1 LLPYLA
7 WAWSVDRWDEKW
19 SEATKRSVVKSSRY
33 VHKHKGTIGAIR
45 RVVEPLGYLIKVIEW
60 WKTNETPG
68 TFRLD
73 VGVLDT
79 GITEEMYQEAT
90 FTVDEIEHSG
100 APDKLTIR
108 ARSADFRET
117 LNIRRDQSYH
127 QTTLGEMIKLIAER
141 NKLTPALNKAMS
153 DLTVE
158 HIDQTNESDGNLIT
172 RLAKQYGAIAAVK
185 NGNLLFIRQGQAKTA
200 SGKPIPVMTI
210 IRSLGD
216 GHQFSLTDRGA
227 YTGVVANWLNTRT
240 TEKPVVKVK
249 RKRRRKAASTEKP
262 KEPEEKQGEYLIGTD
277 ENVLTLRTTYA
288 SKHNAQRAAKSNWE
302 RLQRGAAKFSIQLAR
317 GRADLYPEVPVKVT
331 GFKKQI
337 DEAEWT
343 LVTVTHSVSDSGFTT
358 ALELEVKID
367 DLDME

>member
-1 LLPYLA
+1 MTDILPNNGHNAPDYA
-7 WAWSVDRWDEKW
+7 ITVDNIDKSGGIKQRLMSLTLTDNRGF
-19 SEATKRSVVKSSRY
+19 EADQLDIELDDSDGQLVLPRRGAKIAVALGWQGAALIN
-33 VHKHKGTIGAIR
+33 KG
-45 RVVEPLGYLIKVIEW
+45 
-60 WKTNETPG
+60 
-68 TFRLD
+68 
-73 VGVLDT
+73 
-79 GITEEMYQEAT
+79 T

-100 APDKLTIR
+100 TPDKLTIR

-127 QTTLGEMIKLIAER
+127 KTTVGGMIKIIAGR
-141 NKLTPALNKAMS
+141 NKLTPTLNKAMS
-153 DLTVE
+153 DLTVD

-172 RLAKQYGAIAAVK
+172 RLAKLYGAIAAVK
-185 NGNLLFIRQGQAKTA
+185 NGNLLFIKQGQAKTA
-200 SGKPIPVMTI
+200 SDKPIPVMTI

-216 GHQFSLTDRGA
+216 GHQFSMADRGA

-249 RKRRRKAASTEKP
+249 RKRKAANTARP
-262 KEPEEKQGEYLIGTD
+262 KEPEEKQGEYLTGTD

-302 RLQRGAAKFSIQLAR
+302 RLQRGAAKFSIQLAK
-317 GRADLYPEVPVKVT
+317 GRADLYPEVPIKVS

-337 DEAEWT
+337 DEADWT

-358 ALELEVKID
+358 ALELEMKID

>member
-1 LLPYLA
+1 MDSRLNNGHNAPDYSITVDGIDKSGGIKKRLMSLTLTDNRGFEADQLDIELDDSDGKLVLPRRGAKIAVALGWQGA
-7 WAWSVDRWDEKW
+7 ALIG
-19 SEATKRSVVKSSRY
+19 
-33 VHKHKGTIGAIR
+33 KGI
-45 RVVEPLGYLIKVIEW
+45 
-60 WKTNETPG
+60 
-68 TFRLD
+68 
-73 VGVLDT
+73 
-79 GITEEMYQEAT
+79 

-100 APDKLTIR
+100 APDRLTIR

-127 QTTLGEMIKLIAER
+127 KTTIGGIIKIIAER
-141 NKLTPALNKAMS
+141 NKLTPTLNKAIS

-158 HIDQTNESDGNLIT
+158 HIDQTNESDGNFIT

-185 NGNLLFIRQGQAKTA
+185 NGNLLFIKQGQAKTA
-200 SGKPIPVMTI
+200 SGKPIPVITI
-210 IRSLGD
+210 IRGLGD
-216 GHQFSLTDRGA
+216 GHQFSMADRGA

-249 RKRRRKAASTEKP
+249 RKTARTAKP
-262 KEPEEKQGEYLIGTD
+262 KQPEEKQGEYLIGTD

-288 SKHNAQRAAKSNWE
+288 SKHNAQQAAKSNWG
-302 RLQRGAAKFSIQLAR
+302 RLQRGAAKFSIQLAK
-317 GRADLYPEVPVKVT
+317 GRADLYPEVPVKVI

-337 DEAEWT
+337 DEADWT
-343 LVTVTHSVSDSGFTT
+343 LVTVTHSVSDTGFTT

>member
-1 LLPYLA
+1 MISIDTGHNEPDYSI
-7 WAWSVDRWDEKW
+7 SVDGIDKTGGIKKRLMSLTLTDNRGF
-19 SEATKRSVVKSSRY
+19 EADQLDIEFDDADGKVELPRRGAKIAVSLGW
-33 VHKHKGTIGAIR
+33 KGAA
-45 RVVEPLGYLIKVIEW
+45 LIDK
-60 WKTNETPG
+60 G
-68 TFRLD
+68 
-73 VGVLDT
+73 
-79 GITEEMYQEAT
+79 T

-100 APDKLTIR
+100 APDKLTVR

-127 QTTLGEMIKLIAER
+127 KTTIGGIIKTVAER
-141 NKLTPALNKAMS
+141 NKLAPTLNKTMS
-153 DLTVE
+153 DLAVD
-158 HIDQTNESDGNLIT
+158 HIDQTNESDGNFIT

-185 NGNLLFIRQGQAKTA
+185 NGNLLFIRQGQSKTA
-200 SGKPIPVMTI
+200 SGKPIPMMTI

-216 GHQFSLTDRGA
+216 GHQFSMADRGA

-249 RKRRRKAASTEKP
+249 RKRKRKATTAAKP

-277 ENVLTLRTTYA
+277 ENVLILRTTYA
-288 SKHNAQRAAKSNWE
+288 SKNNAQRAAKSNWE
-302 RLQRGAAKFSIQLAR
+302 RIQRGAAKFSIQLAK

-337 DEAEWT
+337 DEADWT

>member
-1 LLPYLA
+1 MNMIDSLLNNGHNAPDY
-7 WAWSVDRWDEKW
+7 SITVDGIDKSGGIKKRLMSLTLTDNRGF
-19 SEATKRSVVKSSRY
+19 EADQLDIELDDSDGKLVLPRRGAKIAVALGWQGTALID
-33 VHKHKGTIGAIR
+33 KG
-45 RVVEPLGYLIKVIEW
+45 
-60 WKTNETPG
+60 
-68 TFRLD
+68 
-73 VGVLDT
+73 
-79 GITEEMYQEAT
+79 T

-117 LNIRRDQSYH
+117 LNIRRDHSYH
-127 QTTLGEMIKLIAER
+127 KTTIGRIIKTVAER
-141 NKLTPALNKAMS
+141 NKLNPTLNKAMS
-153 DLTVE
+153 DLDVD
-158 HIDQTNESDGNLIT
+158 HIDQTNESDGNFIT

-200 SGKPIPVMTI
+200 SGKPIPVMSI

-216 GHQFSLTDRGA
+216 GHQFSMADRGA

-240 TEKPVVKVK
+240 AEKPVVKVK
-249 RKRRRKAASTEKP
+249 RKRKSKATSTAKP
-262 KEPEEKQGEYLIGTD
+262 KQPEEKQGEYLIGTD

-302 RLQRGAAKFSIQLAR
+302 RLQRGAAKFSIQLAK

-337 DEAEWT
+337 DEADWT

-367 DLDME
+367 DLDLE

>member
-1 LLPYLA
+1 MTMMDSRLNNGHNAPDYSITVDGIDKSGGIKKRLMSLTLTDNRGFEADQLDIELDDSDGKLVLPRRGAKIAVALGWQGA
-7 WAWSVDRWDEKW
+7 ALIG
-19 SEATKRSVVKSSRY
+19 
-33 VHKHKGTIGAIR
+33 KGI
-45 RVVEPLGYLIKVIEW
+45 
-60 WKTNETPG
+60 
-68 TFRLD
+68 
-73 VGVLDT
+73 
-79 GITEEMYQEAT
+79 

-100 APDKLTIR
+100 APDRLTIR

-127 QTTLGEMIKLIAER
+127 KTTIGGIIKIIAER
-141 NKLTPALNKAMS
+141 NKLTPTLNKAIS

-158 HIDQTNESDGNLIT
+158 HIDQTNESDGNFIT

-185 NGNLLFIRQGQAKTA
+185 NGNLLFIKQGQAKTT
-200 SGKPIPVMTI
+200 SGKPIPVITI

-216 GHQFSLTDRGA
+216 GHQFSMADRGA

-249 RKRRRKAASTEKP
+249 RKTARSAKP
-262 KEPEEKQGEYLIGTD
+262 KQPEEKQGEYLIGTD
-277 ENVLTLRTTYA
+277 ENVMTLRTTCA

-302 RLQRGAAKFSIQLAR
+302 RLQRGAAKFSIQLAK
-317 GRADLYPEVPVKVT
+317 GRADLYPEVPVKVI

-337 DEAEWT
+337 DEADWT
-343 LVTVTHSVSDSGFTT
+343 LVTVTHSVSDTGFTT

>member
-1 LLPYLA
+1 MISIDTGHNEPDYSI
-7 WAWSVDRWDEKW
+7 SVDGIDKTGGIKKRLMSLTLTDNRGF
-19 SEATKRSVVKSSRY
+19 EADQLDIEFDDADGKVELPRRGAKIAVSLGW
-33 VHKHKGTIGAIR
+33 KGAA
-45 RVVEPLGYLIKVIEW
+45 LIDK
-60 WKTNETPG
+60 G
-68 TFRLD
+68 
-73 VGVLDT
+73 
-79 GITEEMYQEAT
+79 T

-100 APDKLTIR
+100 APDKLTVR

-127 QTTLGEMIKLIAER
+127 KTTIGGIIKTVAER
-141 NKLTPALNKAMS
+141 NKLAPTLNKTMS
-153 DLTVE
+153 DLTID
-158 HIDQTNESDGNLIT
+158 HIDQTNESDGNFIT

-185 NGNLLFIRQGQAKTA
+185 NGNLLFIRQGQSKTA
-200 SGKPIPVMTI
+200 SGKPIPMMTI

-216 GHQFSLTDRGA
+216 GHQFSMADRGA

-249 RKRRRKAASTEKP
+249 RKRKRKATTAAKP

-277 ENVLTLRTTYA
+277 ENVLILRTTYA
-288 SKHNAQRAAKSNWE
+288 SKNNAQRAAKSNWE
-302 RLQRGAAKFSIQLAR
+302 RIQRGVAKFSIQLAK

-337 DEAEWT
+337 DEADWT

>member
-1 LLPYLA
+1 MDSQLNSGHNAPDYSITVDGVDKSGGIKKRLMSLTLTDNRGFEADQLDIELDDSDGQLVLPRRGAKIAVALGWQGSA
-7 WAWSVDRWDEKW
+7 LID
-19 SEATKRSVVKSSRY
+19 
-33 VHKHKGTIGAIR
+33 KG
-45 RVVEPLGYLIKVIEW
+45 V
-60 WKTNETPG
+60 
-68 TFRLD
+68 
-73 VGVLDT
+73 
-79 GITEEMYQEAT
+79 

-117 LNIRRDQSYH
+117 LNVRRDQSYH
-127 QTTLGEMIKLIAER
+127 KTTIGGIIKIIAER
-141 NKLTPALNKAMS
+141 NKLTPTLNKAMS
-153 DLTVE
+153 DLAVD

-185 NGNLLFIRQGQAKTA
+185 NGNLLFIKQGQSKTA
-200 SGKPIPVMTI
+200 SGKPIPVMTV

-216 GHQFSLTDRGA
+216 CHQFSMADRGA

-240 TEKPVVKVK
+240 TEKPAVKVK
-249 RKRRRKAASTEKP
+249 RKRKTKSTAKP

-288 SKHNAQRAAKSNWE
+288 SKNNAQRAAKSNWE
-302 RLQRGAAKFSIQLAR
+302 RLQRGAAKFSIQLAK

-337 DEAEWT
+337 DEADWT
-343 LVTVTHSVSDSGFTT
+343 LVTVTHSVSDTGFTT

>member
-1 LLPYLA
+1 MTMIDNLLNNGHNAPDYA
-7 WAWSVDRWDEKW
+7 ITVDGIDKSGGIKKRLMSLTLTDNRGF
-19 SEATKRSVVKSSRY
+19 EADQLDIELDDSDGKLVLPRRGAKIAVALGWQGTALID
-33 VHKHKGTIGAIR
+33 KG
-45 RVVEPLGYLIKVIEW
+45 
-60 WKTNETPG
+60 
-68 TFRLD
+68 
-73 VGVLDT
+73 
-79 GITEEMYQEAT
+79 T

-117 LNIRRDQSYH
+117 LNVRRDQSYH
-127 QTTLGEMIKLIAER
+127 KTTIGGIIKIIAER
-141 NKLTPALNKAMS
+141 NKLTPTLNKSIS
-153 DLTVE
+153 DLAVD

-185 NGNLLFIRQGQAKTA
+185 NGNLLFIKQGQAKTA
-200 SGKPIPVMTI
+200 SGKPIPIMTI

-216 GHQFSLTDRGA
+216 GHQFSMADRGA

-240 TEKPVVKVK
+240 TEKPAVKVK
-249 RKRRRKAASTEKP
+249 RKRKSKTTTAIKP

-302 RLQRGAAKFSIQLAR
+302 RLQRGAAKFSIQLAK
-317 GRADLYPEVPVKVT
+317 GRADLYPEVPVKVS

-337 DEAEWT
+337 DEADWT
-343 LVTVTHSVSDSGFTT
+343 LVTVTHSVSDTGFTT

>member
-1 LLPYLA
+1 MDSLLNNGHNAPDY
-7 WAWSVDRWDEKW
+7 SITVDSIDKSGGIKKRLMSLTLTDNRGF
-19 SEATKRSVVKSSRY
+19 EADQ
-33 VHKHKGTIGAIR
+33 
-45 RVVEPLGYLIKVIEW
+45 
-60 WKTNETPG
+60 
-68 TFRLD
+68 LD
-73 VGVLDT
+73 VELDDSDGKLVLPRRGAKIAVALGWQGSALIDKGV
-79 GITEEMYQEAT
+79 

-117 LNIRRDQSYH
+117 LNIRRDHSYH
-127 QTTLGEMIKLIAER
+127 KATIGGIIKTIAER
-141 NKLTPALNKAMS
+141 NKLTPTLNKAMS
-153 DLTVE
+153 DLTVD
-158 HIDQTNESDGNLIT
+158 HIDQTNESDGNFIT
-172 RLAKQYGAIAAVK
+172 RLAKQYGAIAAIK

-200 SGKPIPVMTI
+200 SGKLIPVMTI

-216 GHQFSLTDRGA
+216 GHQFSMADRGA

-249 RKRRRKAASTEKP
+249 RKRKATTTAKP
-262 KEPEEKQGEYLIGTD
+262 KEPEDKQGEYLIGTD

-288 SKHNAQRAAKSNWE
+288 SKNNAQRAAKSNWE
-302 RLQRGAAKFSIQLAR
+302 RLQRGAAKFSIQLAK

-337 DEAEWT
+337 DDADWT
-343 LVTVTHSVSDSGFTT
+343 LVTVTHSVSDTGFTT

>member
-1 LLPYLA
+1 MIDILSNNGHNAPDYSITVDGIDKSGGIKKRLMSLTLTDNRGFEADQLDIELDDSDGQLVLPRRGAKIAVALGWQGA
-7 WAWSVDRWDEKW
+7 ALMD
-19 SEATKRSVVKSSRY
+19 
-33 VHKHKGTIGAIR
+33 KG
-45 RVVEPLGYLIKVIEW
+45 V
-60 WKTNETPG
+60 
-68 TFRLD
+68 
-73 VGVLDT
+73 
-79 GITEEMYQEAT
+79 

-100 APDKLTIR
+100 APDKLTIH

-117 LNIRRDQSYH
+117 LNVRRDQSYH
-127 QTTLGEMIKLIAER
+127 KTTIGGIIKIIAER
-141 NKLTPALNKAMS
+141 NRLTPTLNKAMS
-153 DLTVE
+153 DLTVD

-185 NGNLLFIRQGQAKTA
+185 NGNLLFIKQGQAKTA
-200 SGKPIPVMTI
+200 SGKPIPVMTL

-216 GHQFSLTDRGA
+216 GHQFSMADRGA

-249 RKRRRKAASTEKP
+249 RKRKTTSTAKP
-262 KEPEEKQGEYLIGTD
+262 KEPEEPEEKQGEYLIGTD

-288 SKHNAQRAAKSNWE
+288 SKYNAQRAAKSNWE
-302 RLQRGAAKFSIQLAR
+302 RLQRGAAKFSIQLAK

-337 DEAEWT
+337 DEADWT

-358 ALELEVKID
+358 VLELEVKID

>member
-1 LLPYLA
+1 MTMIDSLLNNGHNAPDY
-7 WAWSVDRWDEKW
+7 SITVDGIDKSDGIKERLMSLTLTDNRGF
-19 SEATKRSVVKSSRY
+19 EADQLDIELDDSDGQLVLPRRGAKIAVALGWQGAALID
-33 VHKHKGTIGAIR
+33 KG
-45 RVVEPLGYLIKVIEW
+45 
-60 WKTNETPG
+60 
-68 TFRLD
+68 
-73 VGVLDT
+73 
-79 GITEEMYQEAT
+79 T

-127 QTTLGEMIKLIAER
+127 KTTIGGMIKIIAER
-141 NKLTPALNKAMS
+141 NKLTATLNKTMS
-153 DLTVE
+153 DLTVD

-172 RLAKQYGAIAAVK
+172 RLAKQYGAIATVK

-200 SGKPIPVMTI
+200 SGKPIPVMMI

-216 GHQFSLTDRGA
+216 GHQFSMADRGA
-227 YTGVVANWLNTRT
+227 YTGMVANWLNTRT
-240 TEKPVVKVK
+240 TEKPEVKVK
-249 RKRRRKAASTEKP
+249 RKRKGKATTTAKP

-288 SKHNAQRAAKSNWE
+288 NKHNAQRAAKSNWE
-302 RLQRGAAKFSIQLAR
+302 RLQRGAAKFSIQLAK
-317 GRADLYPEVPVKVT
+317 GRADLYPEVPVKVI

-337 DEAEWT
+337 DEADWT

>member
-1 LLPYLA
+1 MDNLLNSGHNAPDY
-7 WAWSVDRWDEKW
+7 SITVDGVDKSGGIKKRLMSLTLTDNRGF
-19 SEATKRSVVKSSRY
+19 EADQLDIELDDSDGKLVLPRRGAKIAVALGWQGAALID
-33 VHKHKGTIGAIR
+33 KG
-45 RVVEPLGYLIKVIEW
+45 
-60 WKTNETPG
+60 
-68 TFRLD
+68 
-73 VGVLDT
+73 
-79 GITEEMYQEAT
+79 T

-117 LNIRRDQSYH
+117 LNVRRDQSYH
-127 QTTLGEMIKLIAER
+127 KTTIGGIIKIIAER
-141 NKLTPALNKAMS
+141 NKLTPTLNKAMS
-153 DLTVE
+153 DLTVD

-185 NGNLLFIRQGQAKTA
+185 NGNLLFIKQGQSKTA

-216 GHQFSLTDRGA
+216 GHQFSMADRGA

-249 RKRRRKAASTEKP
+249 RKRKSKTAAAKP

-302 RLQRGAAKFSIQLAR
+302 RLQRGAAKFSIQLAK
-317 GRADLYPEVPVKVT
+317 GRADLYPEVPVKVS

-337 DEAEWT
+337 DEADWT
-343 LVTVTHSVSDSGFTT
+343 LVTVTHSVSDTGFTT

>member
-1 LLPYLA
+1 MISIDTGHNEPDYSI
-7 WAWSVDRWDEKW
+7 SVDGIDKTGGIKKRLMSLTLTDNRGF
-19 SEATKRSVVKSSRY
+19 EADQLDIEFDDADGKVELPRRGAKIAVSLGW
-33 VHKHKGTIGAIR
+33 KGAA
-45 RVVEPLGYLIKVIEW
+45 LIDK
-60 WKTNETPG
+60 G
-68 TFRLD
+68 
-73 VGVLDT
+73 
-79 GITEEMYQEAT
+79 T

-100 APDKLTIR
+100 APDKLTVR

-127 QTTLGEMIKLIAER
+127 KTTIGGIIKTVAER
-141 NKLTPALNKAMS
+141 NKLAPTLNKTMF
-153 DLTVE
+153 DLTID
-158 HIDQTNESDGNLIT
+158 HIDQTNESDGNFIT

-185 NGNLLFIRQGQAKTA
+185 NGNLLFIRQGQSKTA
-200 SGKPIPVMTI
+200 SGKPLPAMTI

-216 GHQFSLTDRGA
+216 GHQFSMADRGA

-240 TEKPVVKVK
+240 AEKPVVKVK
-249 RKRRRKAASTEKP
+249 RKRKRKATTAAKP

-277 ENVLTLRTTYA
+277 ENVLILRTTYA
-288 SKHNAQRAAKSNWE
+288 SKNNAQRAAKSNWE
-302 RLQRGAAKFSIQLAR
+302 RIQRGVAKFSIQLAK

-337 DEAEWT
+337 DEADWT

>member
-1 LLPYLA
+1 MSLTLTDNRGFEADQLDIELDDSDGKLVLPRRGAKIAVALGWQGA
-7 WAWSVDRWDEKW
+7 ALID
-19 SEATKRSVVKSSRY
+19 
-33 VHKHKGTIGAIR
+33 KGI
-45 RVVEPLGYLIKVIEW
+45 
-60 WKTNETPG
+60 
-68 TFRLD
+68 
-73 VGVLDT
+73 
-79 GITEEMYQEAT
+79 

-117 LNIRRDQSYH
+117 LNVRRDQSYH
-127 QTTLGEMIKLIAER
+127 KTTIGGIIKIIAER
-141 NKLTPALNKAMS
+141 NKLTPTLNKAMS
-153 DLTVE
+153 DLTVD

-185 NGNLLFIRQGQAKTA
+185 NGNLLFIKQGQSKTA
-200 SGKPIPVMTI
+200 SGKPIPVMTV

-216 GHQFSLTDRGA
+216 GHQFSMADRGA

-240 TEKPVVKVK
+240 TEKPAVKVK
-249 RKRRRKAASTEKP
+249 RKRKTKSSAKP
-262 KEPEEKQGEYLIGTD
+262 KKPEEKQGEYLIGTD

-288 SKHNAQRAAKSNWE
+288 SKNNAQRAAKSNWE
-302 RLQRGAAKFSIQLAR
+302 RLQRGAAKFSIQLAK

-337 DEAEWT
+337 DEADWT
-343 LVTVTHSVSDSGFTT
+343 LVTVTHSVSDTGFTT

>member
-1 LLPYLA
+1 MTITDSLLNSGHNAPDY
-7 WAWSVDRWDEKW
+7 SITVDGVD
-19 SEATKRSVVKSSRY
+19 KSSGIKKRLMSLTLTDNRGFEADQLDIELDDSDGQL
-33 VHKHKGTIGAIR
+33 VLPRRGAKIAVALGWQGAVLIDKG
-45 RVVEPLGYLIKVIEW
+45 V
-60 WKTNETPG
+60 
-68 TFRLD
+68 
-73 VGVLDT
+73 
-79 GITEEMYQEAT
+79 

-117 LNIRRDQSYH
+117 LNVRRDQSYH
-127 QTTLGEMIKLIAER
+127 KTTIGGIIKIIAER
-141 NKLTPALNKAMS
+141 NKLTPTLNKAMS
-153 DLTVE
+153 DLTVD

-185 NGNLLFIRQGQAKTA
+185 NGNLLFIKQGQSKTA
-200 SGKPIPVMTI
+200 SGKPIPIMTV

-216 GHQFSLTDRGA
+216 GHQFSMADRGA

-240 TEKPVVKVK
+240 TEKPAVKVK
-249 RKRRRKAASTEKP
+249 RKRKTKSTAKP

-288 SKHNAQRAAKSNWE
+288 SKNNAQRAAKSNWE
-302 RLQRGAAKFSIQLAR
+302 RLQRGAAKFSIQLAK

-337 DEAEWT
+337 DDADWT
-343 LVTVTHSVSDSGFTT
+343 LVTVTHSVSDTGFTT

>member
-1 LLPYLA
+1 MISIDTGHNEPDYSI
-7 WAWSVDRWDEKW
+7 SVDGIDKTGGIKKRLMSLTLTDNRGF
-19 SEATKRSVVKSSRY
+19 EADQLDIEFDDADGKVELPRRGAKIAVSLGW
-33 VHKHKGTIGAIR
+33 KGAA
-45 RVVEPLGYLIKVIEW
+45 LIDK
-60 WKTNETPG
+60 G
-68 TFRLD
+68 
-73 VGVLDT
+73 
-79 GITEEMYQEAT
+79 T

-100 APDKLTIR
+100 APDKLTVR

-127 QTTLGEMIKLIAER
+127 KTTIGGIIKTVAER
-141 NKLTPALNKAMS
+141 NKLAPTLNKTMS
-153 DLTVE
+153 DLTID
-158 HIDQTNESDGNLIT
+158 HIDQTNESDGNFIT

-185 NGNLLFIRQGQAKTA
+185 NGNLLFIRQGQSKTA
-200 SGKPIPVMTI
+200 SGKPIPAMTI

-216 GHQFSLTDRGA
+216 GHQFSMADRGA

-249 RKRRRKAASTEKP
+249 RKRKRKATTAAKP

-277 ENVLTLRTTYA
+277 ENVLILRTTYA
-288 SKHNAQRAAKSNWE
+288 SKNNAQRAAKSNWE
-302 RLQRGAAKFSIQLAR
+302 RLQRGTAKFSIQLAK

-337 DEAEWT
+337 DEADWT

>member
-1 LLPYLA
+1 MDNLLNSGHNAPDYA
-7 WAWSVDRWDEKW
+7 ITVDGVDKSGGIKKRLMSLTLTDNRGF
-19 SEATKRSVVKSSRY
+19 EADQLDIELDDSDGQLVLPRRGAKIAVALGWQGSALID
-33 VHKHKGTIGAIR
+33 KG
-45 RVVEPLGYLIKVIEW
+45 V
-60 WKTNETPG
+60 
-68 TFRLD
+68 
-73 VGVLDT
+73 
-79 GITEEMYQEAT
+79 

-117 LNIRRDQSYH
+117 LNVRRDQSYH
-127 QTTLGEMIKLIAER
+127 KTTIGGIIKIIAER
-141 NKLTPALNKAMS
+141 NKLTPTLNKAMS
-153 DLTVE
+153 DLAVD

-172 RLAKQYGAIAAVK
+172 RLARQYGAIAAVK
-185 NGNLLFIRQGQAKTA
+185 NGNLLFIKQGQAKTA

-216 GHQFSLTDRGA
+216 GHQFSMADRGA

-249 RKRRRKAASTEKP
+249 RKRKRKATSTAKP

-302 RLQRGAAKFSIQLAR
+302 RLQRGAAKFSIQLAK

-337 DEAEWT
+337 DEADWT
-343 LVTVTHSVSDSGFTT
+343 LVTVTHSVSDTGFTT

>member
-1 LLPYLA
+1 MTIIDSLLNNGHNAPDY
-7 WAWSVDRWDEKW
+7 SITVDGVD
-19 SEATKRSVVKSSRY
+19 KSSGIKKRLMSLTLTDNRGFEADQLDIELDDSDGQL
-33 VHKHKGTIGAIR
+33 VLPRRGAKIAVALGWQGAALIDKG
-45 RVVEPLGYLIKVIEW
+45 V
-60 WKTNETPG
+60 
-68 TFRLD
+68 
-73 VGVLDT
+73 
-79 GITEEMYQEAT
+79 

-117 LNIRRDQSYH
+117 LNVRRDQSYH
-127 QTTLGEMIKLIAER
+127 KTTIGAIIKIIAER
-141 NKLTPALNKAMS
+141 NKLTPTLNKTMS
-153 DLTVE
+153 DLTVD

-185 NGNLLFIRQGQAKTA
+185 NGNLLFIKQGQSKTA
-200 SGKPIPVMTI
+200 SGKPIPVMTV

-216 GHQFSLTDRGA
+216 GHQFSMADRGA

-240 TEKPVVKVK
+240 TEKPAVKVK
-249 RKRRRKAASTEKP
+249 RKRKRKTTSTAKP
-262 KEPEEKQGEYLIGTD
+262 KQPEEKQGEYLIGTD

-288 SKHNAQRAAKSNWE
+288 SKNNAQRAAKSNWE
-302 RLQRGAAKFSIQLAR
+302 RLQRGAAKFSIQLAK

-337 DEAEWT
+337 DDADWT
-343 LVTVTHSVSDSGFTT
+343 LVTVTHSVSDTGFTT

>member
-1 LLPYLA
+1 MISIDTGHNEPDYSI
-7 WAWSVDRWDEKW
+7 SVDGIDKTGGIKKRLMSLTLTDNRGF
-19 SEATKRSVVKSSRY
+19 EADQLDIEFDDADGKVELPRRGAKIAVSLGW
-33 VHKHKGTIGAIR
+33 KGAA
-45 RVVEPLGYLIKVIEW
+45 LIDK
-60 WKTNETPG
+60 G
-68 TFRLD
+68 
-73 VGVLDT
+73 
-79 GITEEMYQEAT
+79 T

-100 APDKLTIR
+100 APDKLTVR

-127 QTTLGEMIKLIAER
+127 KTTIGGVIKTVAER
-141 NKLTPALNKAMS
+141 NKLAPTLNKTMS
-153 DLTVE
+153 DLAVD
-158 HIDQTNESDGNLIT
+158 HIDQTNESDGNFIT

-200 SGKPIPVMTI
+200 SGKPIPAMTI
-210 IRSLGD
+210 IRGLGD
-216 GHQFSLTDRGA
+216 GHQFSMADRGA

-249 RKRRRKAASTEKP
+249 RKRKRKATTATKP

-277 ENVLTLRTTYA
+277 ENVLILRTTYA
-288 SKHNAQRAAKSNWE
+288 SKNNAQRAAKSNWE
-302 RLQRGAAKFSIQLAR
+302 RLQRGAAKFSIQLAK

-337 DEAEWT
+337 DEADWT

>member
-1 LLPYLA
+1 MDSRLNNGHNAPDYSIAVDGIDKSGVIKKRLMSLTLTDNRGFEADQLDIELDDSDGKLVLPRRGAKIAVALGWQGA
-7 WAWSVDRWDEKW
+7 ALID
-19 SEATKRSVVKSSRY
+19 
-33 VHKHKGTIGAIR
+33 KGI
-45 RVVEPLGYLIKVIEW
+45 
-60 WKTNETPG
+60 
-68 TFRLD
+68 
-73 VGVLDT
+73 
-79 GITEEMYQEAT
+79 

-127 QTTLGEMIKLIAER
+127 KASIGGIIKTVAER
-141 NKLTPALNKAMS
+141 NKLTPTLNKVMA
-153 DLTVE
+153 DLAVD
-158 HIDQTNESDGNLIT
+158 HIDQTNESDGNFIT

-185 NGNLLFIRQGQAKTA
+185 NGNLLFIRQGQSKTA

-216 GHQFSLTDRGA
+216 GHQFSMADRGA

-240 TEKPVVKVK
+240 TEKPVVEVK
-249 RKRRRKAASTEKP
+249 RKRKRKATSTAKP
-262 KEPEEKQGEYLIGTD
+262 KQPEEKQGEYLIGTD

-302 RLQRGAAKFSIQLAR
+302 RLQRGAAKFSIQLAK

-337 DEAEWT
+337 DEADWT

>member
-1 LLPYLA
+1 MDSLLNNGHNAPDY
-7 WAWSVDRWDEKW
+7 SITVDSIDKSGGIKKRLMSLTLTDNRGF
-19 SEATKRSVVKSSRY
+19 EADQLDIELDDSDGKLVLPRRGAKIAVALGWQGSALID
-33 VHKHKGTIGAIR
+33 KG
-45 RVVEPLGYLIKVIEW
+45 V
-60 WKTNETPG
+60 
-68 TFRLD
+68 
-73 VGVLDT
+73 
-79 GITEEMYQEAT
+79 

-117 LNIRRDQSYH
+117 LNIRRDHSYH
-127 QTTLGEMIKLIAER
+127 KATIGGIIKTIAER
-141 NKLTPALNKAMS
+141 NKLTPTLNKAMY
-153 DLTVE
+153 DLTVD
-158 HIDQTNESDGNLIT
+158 HIDQTNESDGNFIT
-172 RLAKQYGAIAAVK
+172 WLAKQYGAIAAVK

-200 SGKPIPVMTI
+200 SGIPIPVMMI

-216 GHQFSLTDRGA
+216 GHQFSMADRGA

-249 RKRRRKAASTEKP
+249 RKRKRKATSTAKP

-277 ENVLTLRTTYA
+277 DNVLTLRTTYA

-302 RLQRGAAKFSIQLAR
+302 RLQRGAAKFSIQLAK

-337 DEAEWT
+337 DDADWT
-343 LVTVTHSVSDSGFTT
+343 LVTVTHSVSDTGFTT

>member
-1 LLPYLA
+1 MIDSLLNSGHNAPDY
-7 WAWSVDRWDEKW
+7 SITVDGID
-19 SEATKRSVVKSSRY
+19 KSSGIKKRLMSLTLTDNRGFEADQLDIELDDSDGQL
-33 VHKHKGTIGAIR
+33 VLPRRGAKIAVALGWQGAALIDKG
-45 RVVEPLGYLIKVIEW
+45 
-60 WKTNETPG
+60 
-68 TFRLD
+68 
-73 VGVLDT
+73 
-79 GITEEMYQEAT
+79 T

-108 ARSADFRET
+108 ASSADFRET
-117 LNIRRDQSYH
+117 LNVRRDQSYH
-127 QTTLGEMIKLIAER
+127 KTTIGGIIKIIAER
-141 NKLTPALNKAMS
+141 NKLTPTLNKAMS
-153 DLTVE
+153 DLTVD

-185 NGNLLFIRQGQAKTA
+185 NGNLLFIKQGQSKTA
-200 SGKPIPVMTI
+200 SGKPIPVMTV

-216 GHQFSLTDRGA
+216 GHQFSMADRGA

-249 RKRRRKAASTEKP
+249 RKRKSKTTAAKP

-302 RLQRGAAKFSIQLAR
+302 RLQRGAAKFSIQLAK

-337 DEAEWT
+337 DEADWT
-343 LVTVTHSVSDSGFTT
+343 LVTVTHSMSDTGFTT

>member
-1 LLPYLA
+1 MTMIDSLLHNGHHAPDY
-7 WAWSVDRWDEKW
+7 SITVDGIDKSGGIKKRLISLTLTDNRGF
-19 SEATKRSVVKSSRY
+19 EADQLDIELDDSDGQLVLPRRGAKIAVALGWQGAALID
-33 VHKHKGTIGAIR
+33 KGI
-45 RVVEPLGYLIKVIEW
+45 
-60 WKTNETPG
+60 
-68 TFRLD
+68 
-73 VGVLDT
+73 
-79 GITEEMYQEAT
+79 

-117 LNIRRDQSYH
+117 LNVRRDQSYH
-127 QTTLGEMIKLIAER
+127 KTTIGGIIQTVAGR
-141 NKLTPALNKAMS
+141 NKLTPTLNKAMS
-153 DLTVE
+153 DLTVD
-158 HIDQTNESDGNLIT
+158 HIDQTNESDGNFIT

-185 NGNLLFIRQGQAKTA
+185 NGNLLFIRQGQSKTA
-200 SGKPIPVMTI
+200 SGKPIPVMTV

-216 GHQFSLTDRGA
+216 GHQFSMADRGA

-249 RKRRRKAASTEKP
+249 RKRKRQATSTARPKA
-262 KEPEEKQGEYLIGTD
+262 PEEKQGEYLIGTD

-288 SKHNAQRAAKSNWE
+288 SKNNAQRAAKSNWE
-302 RLQRGAAKFSIQLAR
+302 RLQRGAAKFSIQLAK

-337 DEAEWT
+337 DEANWT

>member
-1 LLPYLA
+1 MKYSWVNSLSVYLTLKHSPPASLISCITDNRGFEADQLDIEFDDADGKVELPRRGAKIAVSLG
-7 WAWSVDRWDEKW
+7 W
-19 SEATKRSVVKSSRY
+19 
-33 VHKHKGTIGAIR
+33 KGAA
-45 RVVEPLGYLIKVIEW
+45 LIDK
-60 WKTNETPG
+60 G
-68 TFRLD
+68 S
-73 VGVLDT
+73 
-79 GITEEMYQEAT
+79 

-100 APDKLTIR
+100 APDKLTVR

-127 QTTLGEMIKLIAER
+127 KTTIGGIIKTVAER
-141 NKLTPALNKAMS
+141 NKLAPTLNKTMS
-153 DLTVE
+153 DLAVD
-158 HIDQTNESDGNLIT
+158 HIDQTNESDGNFIT

-200 SGKPIPVMTI
+200 SGKPIPAMTI
-210 IRSLGD
+210 IRGLGD
-216 GHQFSLTDRGA
+216 GHQFSMADRGA

-249 RKRRRKAASTEKP
+249 RKRKRKATTAAKP

-277 ENVLTLRTTYA
+277 ENVLILRTTYA
-288 SKHNAQRAAKSNWE
+288 SKNNAQRAAKSNWE
-302 RLQRGAAKFSIQLAR
+302 RLQRGAAKFSIQLAK

-337 DEAEWT
+337 DEADWT